1 MTIDIAYKPTEKQA
15 MYHRSKAYELLYG
28 GAAGGGKSKATV
40 MEALIDS
47 LEHPGIDSYL
57 FRRTYP
63 ELRDTLIREA
73 LASIPKEI
81 GSYTQS
87 SHDLKLV
94 NGSVLHFRYCRNLQD
109 AYNYQGTEMHRLYID
124 ELTHF
129 TQEVYD
135 YLRTRVRAPKSR
147 QISPRIRCT
156 SNPGGVGHGWVKSAF
171 IDGKEPYQIH
181 KVSIAS
187 QMLGKTVTVT
197 RQYIPATAKDN
208 PHLGESYIIE
218 LEQKPEALRKALLLG
233 DWNVFEGQVFTEFV
247 NDSKHYKDR
256 IGTHVIDPFKIP
268 SDWRRFRTFDWGY
281 SRPFSVGY
289 WAEDKDGRLYRYAEI
304 YGSPKNRETGL
315 TDKANIGMR
324 LEPAAVSK
332 LIREY
337 EDLYE
342 KGNHIIGIADPAIF
356 DESRGSDGCVAK
368 IFERDGIYFEKGD
381 HERVAGKLQLHNR
394 LAFDENG
401 IPMIYIFNTC
411 KDFIRTLPT
420 LVYDPIHV
428 EDIDSDCEDHIY
440 DETRYLCMYLPIMP
454 PKQPAKKLIGDVE
467 DPLNMLKR
475 DIITTPYDFMI

>member
-1 MTIDIAYKPTEKQA
+1 MTIDLNYTPTPKQA

-40 MEALIDS
+40 MEALIDG
-47 LEHPGIDSYL
+47 LEHPGTDSYL

-73 LASIPKEI
+73 LASAPKEI

-129 TQEVYD
+129 TQDVYD
-135 YLRTRVRAPKSR
+135 YLRTRVRAPKSK
-147 QISPRIRCT
+147 QIKPKIRCT
-156 SNPGGVGHGWVKSAF
+156 SNPGGVGHGWVKAAF
-171 IDGKEPYQIH
+171 IDGKEPYKIH
-181 KVSIAS
+181 DVAVDSKI
-187 QMLGKTVTVT
+187 LGKSVTVT
-197 RQYIPATAKDN
+197 RQYIPATVTDN
-208 PHLGESYIIE
+208 PHLGESYILE

-233 DWNVFEGQVFTEFV
+233 DWNVFEGQVFTEFTD
-247 NDSKHYKDR
+247 NPEHYRDR
-256 IGTHVIDPFKIP
+256 IGTHVIEPFKIP
-268 SDWRRFRTFDWGY
+268 AEWKRYRTFDWGY

-289 WAEDKDGRLYRYAEI
+289 WAEDNDGRLYRYAEI
-304 YGSPKNRETGL
+304 YGSPKNSETGL
-315 TDKANIGMR
+315 TDKANVGMR
-324 LEPAAVSK
+324 MEPAAVSK

-337 EDLYE
+337 EDKYE
-342 KGNHIIGIADPAIF
+342 KGNRIIGIADPAIF

-368 IFERDGIYFEKGD
+368 IFERDGLFFEKGD
-381 HERVAGKLQLHNR
+381 HERIAGKMQLHNR
-394 LAFDENG
+394 LAFDDNG
-401 IPMIYIFNTC
+401 IPMLYVFSCC

-420 LVYDPIHV
+420 LVYDMLHI

-440 DETRYLCMYLPIMP
+440 DETRYLCMYRPILP
-454 PKQPAKKLIGDVE
+454 PKQIKTNQRWFGD
-467 DPLNMLKR
+467 DPLNLMRREIVK
-475 DIITTPYDFMI
+475 TPYDFML

>member
-135 YLRTRVRAPKSR
+135 YLRTRMRAPKSR

-208 PHLGESYIIE
+208 PHLGENYIIE

-247 NDSKHYKDR
+247 NDPKHYKDR

-342 KGNHIIGIADPAIF
+342 KGNRIIGIADPAIF